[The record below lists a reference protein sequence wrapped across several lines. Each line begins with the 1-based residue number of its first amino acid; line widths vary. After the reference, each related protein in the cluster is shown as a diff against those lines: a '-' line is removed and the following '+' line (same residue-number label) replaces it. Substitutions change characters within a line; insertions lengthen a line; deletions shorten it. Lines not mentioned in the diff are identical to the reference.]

1 MVLEDKKV
9 IKNEKIKAIEVQLT
23 GINGE
28 DLGIVP
34 TAEALQ
40 MAKQLKVDLV
50 CTSLYSSPPPCQLI
64 SAGAAKQNKQQSKK
78 SDKPVK
84 IKEIRLTANIEDHDY
99 ETKKNQAERIL
110 QSHNAVL
117 LVVKTQGSK
126 ESAKAKTIIE
136 ELLRDLQSSGKAK
149 TGIQVSGK
157 QSMVQIDPLNE

>member
-1 MVLEDKKV
+1 M
-9 IKNEKIKAIEVQLT
+9 IKNEKIKALEVQLT

-28 DLGIVP
+28 DLGIMP

-64 SAGAAKQNKQQSKK
+64 SAGAAKQNKQQANKK
-78 SDKPVK
+78 QANKEDKPLK

-136 ELLRDLQSSGKAK
+136 ELLRDLHSSGKAK

-157 QSMVQIDPLNE
+157 QSMVQIDPLNG

>member
-1 MVLEDKKV
+1 M
-9 IKNEKIKAIEVQLT
+9 IKNEKIKAVEVQLT
-23 GINGE
+23 GIDGE

-34 TAEALQ
+34 TAEALK

-64 SAGAAKQNKQQSKK
+64 SAGAAKQNKQQAQK
-78 SDKPVK
+78 SDKPIKV
-84 IKEIRLTANIEDHDY
+84 KEIRLTANIEDHDY

-136 ELLRDLQSSGKAK
+136 ELLRDLQSCGKAK

-157 QSMVQIDPLNE
+157 QSMVQVDPLH